1 MQQIYQQQM
10 EAQANH
16 TLDNEEKKSSGMFEI
31 PDLAN
36 LNLNDSSGPVAG
48 DQEERSQTGFETGN
62 ENENE
67 NEETKEGEEHE
78 CSEECGFCSDDE
90 SKFFFIST
98 FFFDFQKNESVVEVQ
113 GFNGM
118 FLKNS

>member
-16 TLDNEEKKSSGMFEI
+16 TLDNEEKKSSGIEI

-36 LNLNDSSGPVAG
+36 LNINDSAGSVTDDPENVA
-48 DQEERSQTGFETGN
+48 ETEKTGFED
-62 ENENE
+62 ENGADEA
-67 NEETKEGEEHE
+67 KEAEEHE

-90 SKFFFIST
+90 SKSGT
-98 FFFDFQKNESVVEVQ
+98 LGAKGAVKVLDR
-113 GFNGM
+113 GT
-118 FLKNS
+118 